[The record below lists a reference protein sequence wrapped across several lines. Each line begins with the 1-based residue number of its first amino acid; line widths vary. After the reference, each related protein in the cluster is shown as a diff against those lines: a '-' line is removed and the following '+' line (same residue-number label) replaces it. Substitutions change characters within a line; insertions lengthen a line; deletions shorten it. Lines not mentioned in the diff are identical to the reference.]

1 MAIDQFIEK
10 DSSGNPIQIHYE
22 LTGGMKF
29 SLKHLEGV
37 DCEPASYFGLALDKL
52 DEAANHAR
60 AISADRLLSE
70 AGKQHKM
77 APICTD
83 LIGMISGAWFMLDQ
97 FEQRIVAR
105 EKALVKL
112 PTIDPSHWAAA
123 TEDVEIR
130 SWWRSQPLPDR
141 LRILESFE
149 SDPGSER
156 IQMALLRSP
165 IALVDVEAKRVREIW
180 TGTQRAKNPEEAA
193 FIDIGKA
200 SIDWAQGGLANLA
213 GLSRI
218 LMKMP
223 GQEILK
229 TIVSHPS
236 EGRQRGYKAFGFSD
250 HSASEMKRYLEI
262 KAGQKAA

>member
-22 LTGGMKF
+22 LPGGLKF

-37 DCEPASYFGLALDKL
+37 DAEPATYFDTALNKL

-70 AGKQHKM
+70 AGKLHKM
-77 APICTD
+77 APISTD
-83 LIGMISGAWFMLDQ
+83 LIGMIAGAWFMVDQ

-130 SWWRSQPLPDR
+130 TWWRSQALPDR

-149 SDPGSER
+149 SDPESER
-156 IQMALLRSP
+156 FQMALLRSP
-165 IALVDVEAKRVREIW
+165 IALHDIEAKRVREIW
-180 TGTQRAKNPEEAA
+180 TDMKRAKNPEEAA

-200 SIDWAQGGLANLA
+200 SIDWAQRGIASVA
-213 GLSRI
+213 GLSRSVT
-218 LMKMP
+218 KMRD
-223 GQEILK
+223 QDILK
-229 TIVSHPS
+229 TIVADAS
-236 EGRQRGYKAFGFSD
+236 EGRQRGYKAFGFND
-250 HSASEMKRYLEI
+250 HSAAEMKRYLEI
-262 KAGQKAA
+262 KAGLKAA